1 MKEENDLRVGGW
13 VIIKDA
19 AGVVLK
25 GSIEICGLLF
35 HVILMEDNSH
45 LCCTYFI
52 E

>member
-25 GSIEICGLLF
+25 GVIEIMWV
-35 HVILMEDNSH
+35 VIPYD
-45 LCCTYFI
+45 FDG
-52 E
+52 